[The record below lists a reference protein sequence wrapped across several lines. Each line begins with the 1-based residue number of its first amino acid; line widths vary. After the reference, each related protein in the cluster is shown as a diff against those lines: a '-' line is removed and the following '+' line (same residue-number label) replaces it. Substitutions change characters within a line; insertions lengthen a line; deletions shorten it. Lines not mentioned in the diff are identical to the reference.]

1 MAPRAAILEL
11 RITRPD
17 VNVSDLEARLRQL
30 VRLSDPDG
38 TVTIRWL
45 AALIGV
51 CLEDDSGGVEAAA
64 SDLNVA
70 DVADHFKR
78 SVSTV
83 RGWLGRREL
92 RGYKLN
98 GRDWR
103 VPRSAIREY
112 EERQQQLPAQTD
124 QVDIRE
130 WRVL

>member
-1 MAPRAAILEL
+1 M
-11 RITRPD
+11 
-17 VNVSDLEARLRQL
+17 SDLDSRLRQL

-45 AALIGV
+45 ASLIGV
-51 CLEDDSGGVEAAA
+51 PLEDDGGGAEAAA
-64 SDLNVA
+64 ADLNLEAVA
-70 DVADHFKR
+70 GHFHR

-83 RGWLGRREL
+83 RGWLGRGEM

-112 EERQQQLPAQTD
+112 EERQQEDPTQRGE
-124 QVDIRE
+124 VDIRE
-130 WRVL
+130 WRKL